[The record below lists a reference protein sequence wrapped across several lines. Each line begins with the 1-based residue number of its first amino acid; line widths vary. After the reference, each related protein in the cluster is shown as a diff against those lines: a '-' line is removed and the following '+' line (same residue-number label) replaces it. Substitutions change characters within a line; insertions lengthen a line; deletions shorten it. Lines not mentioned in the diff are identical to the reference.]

1 MARLILDRMLRNVRV
16 MGIGKILINPSNQF
30 LPHSILRMADPERAL
45 VDSFINSL
53 PTAKFGQILLDA
65 GAGSCRYKSIIEEK
79 GYIYESHDF
88 QQEFDEHSIGIH
100 KYVSDITNIVTEKNR
115 FNSIVCTQVLEHL
128 EDPLNALLEL
138 HRVTKEEGLIYL
150 TTNFL
155 FPIHSSPYDFFRFTN
170 FGLEHL
176 FNEAGFKIL
185 SLEPRGGFFYFV
197 SKLVYDFPS
206 VLKSK
211 FFYGNADP
219 HGSYLVE
226 IRSPLKSALV
236 TPLIFVLDIFCTLF
250 AALISR
256 FDFLDQKRRFTL
268 GYQLIAIKV

>member
-1 MARLILDRMLRNVRV
+1 MARLIQDKLLRNVLV
-16 MGIGKILINPSNQF
+16 IGIGKILINPSNQF
-30 LPHSILRMADPERAL
+30 LPNSILRMADPERSL
-45 VDSFINSL
+45 VDSFIDTL
-53 PTAKFGQILLDA
+53 PSAQFGQILLDA
-65 GAGSCRYKSIIEEK
+65 GAGSCRYKSSIEGK

-88 QQEFDEHSIGIH
+88 LQVFDKHSKGIH

-115 FNSIVCTQVLEHL
+115 FNLIVCTQVLEHL
-128 EDPLNALLEL
+128 ENPLNALLEL
-138 HRVTKEEGLIYL
+138 HRVTKEGGSIYL

-170 FGLEHL
+170 FGLEYL
-176 FNEAGFKIL
+176 FNKAGFKIL

-197 SKLVYDFPS
+197 SKIVYDFPS

-219 HGSYLVE
+219 HDSYLVE
-226 IRSPLKSALV
+226 ILSPIKSALV
-236 TPLIFVLDIFCTLF
+236 TPLIFLLDIFCTLF